1 RTVLQILTNGVQCL
15 SYLSLPGFFLQR
27 IIFTIQNTYCCIYFA
42 NHWKRWKTTTY
53 SKHQTQFMT
62 EGQKSIPKWILIV
75 SALFAL
81 MELIVSLQIYFS
93 PQSVLA
99 IVDLNAQGVDYLIL
113 MWVSRQFALGFILA
127 FATFKKSIPMLTIAY
142 IFLLVMFIGDFFIGI
157 SQQES
162 ALIIGAIVMCIISSA
177 MIFVLNRR
185 N

>member
-1 RTVLQILTNGVQCL
+1 
-15 SYLSLPGFFLQR
+15 
-27 IIFTIQNTYCCIYFA
+27 
-42 NHWKRWKTTTY
+42 
-53 SKHQTQFMT
+53 MT

-93 PQSVLA
+93 PQSVLD

-113 MWVSRQFALGFILA
+113 IWVSRQFALGFILA